1 MNEQEIQQAQ
11 LELTLLLRELTV
23 QADRFVEV
31 VSSRHGLHRT
41 HLNALG
47 VLSKSRIS
55 GEPVTAGKLGQELGL
70 SSPATTALVDRLD
83 RAGHVERKRDTTD
96 RRQVHIVT
104 TPPAQEMGRKLFS
117 PLAEQMRQRMANYSE
132 EELALVRQFIDDM
145 ITATKAAQDEVSK
158 MPVQLDPPVQT

>member
-1 MNEQEIQQAQ
+1 MNQQEIQQSQ

-47 VLSKSRIS
+47 VLSKSQIS
-55 GEPVTAGKLGQELGL
+55 GEAVTAGKLGHELGL

-83 RAGHVERKRDTTD
+83 RAGHVERKRDAVD
-96 RRQVHIVT
+96 RRQVHIVS
-104 TPPAQEMGRKLFS
+104 TPPAQEMGRRLFS
-117 PLAEQMRQRMANYSE
+117 PLAEQMRRSMSNYSE
-132 EELALVRQFIDDM
+132 DQLALVRQFIDDM
-145 ITATKAAQDEVSK
+145 ISATKAAQDEVSK
-158 MPVQLDPPVQT
+158 TPVKLEPSRKD